1 MFDISQ
7 CPLVGK
13 TVTGVDS
20 KGVHI
25 CVPLQQEGIEQA
37 KLKTGGG
44 GHVLIN
50 DARLSSKYAAIAN
63 MP

>member
-25 CVPLQQEGIEQA
+25 CVPLQQGGIEQA
-37 KLKTGGG
+37 KLKTGG